1 MNNTTKRYIEG
12 LLTSDER
19 VIKEIYAK
27 LYPKVKRYVIS
38 ARGNED
44 DALDVFHDSLM
55 YFMTQKDKTEN
66 ILSFEPYF
74 FTVSKN
80 LWKKRLKSRVTTN
93 EMPTLVDK
101 ETDLSLF
108 VLEQTCFDLYVEK
121 FNQLSI
127 NCKEILSLYFNN
139 LSYEDIVKEKDYA
152 SVNTVRQRVFKC
164 RTKLIQLIKSD
175 KKYQKVKK
183 WR

>member
-1 MNNTTKRYIEG
+1 MNKTTERYIDG
-12 LLTSDER
+12 LLTGDEI

-27 LYPKVKRYVIS
+27 LYPKVKRYVIT

-44 DALDVFHDSLM
+44 DALDVFHDALM
-55 YFMTQKDKTEN
+55 YFMTQKDKIGK

-80 LWKKRLKSRVTTN
+80 LWKKNLKSRVTKN
-93 EMPTLVDK
+93 EVPTLIDK

-108 VLEQTCFDLYVEK
+108 VLEQNCFDLYIEK
-121 FNQLSI
+121 FNKLSL
-127 NCKEILSLYFNN
+127 NCKEILTLYFNG
-139 LSYEDIVKEKDYA
+139 LSYDDIIKEKDYA
-152 SVNTVRQRVFKC
+152 SINTVRQRVFKC
-164 RTKLIQLIKSD
+164 RTKLITLIKAD
-175 KKYQKVKK
+175 DQYQKIRK

>member
-1 MNNTTKRYIEG
+1 MKTTTKRYIEG
-12 LLTSDER
+12 LLTGNEI
-19 VIKEIYAK
+19 VIKEVYAK

-44 DALDVFHDSLM
+44 DALDVFHDALM
-55 YFMTQKDKTEN
+55 YFMTQKDKTAT

-80 LWKKRLKSRVTTN
+80 LWRKKLNSKVIKN
-93 EMPTLVDK
+93 EIPTLIDK

-108 VLEQTCFDLYVEK
+108 VLEQNCFDLYIEK
-121 FNQLSI
+121 FNKLSL
-127 NCKEILSLYFNN
+127 NCKEILNLYFNG
-139 LSYEDIVKEKDYA
+139 LSYEDIIKEKDYA
-152 SVNTVRQRVFKC
+152 SINTVRQRVFKC
-164 RTKLIQLIKSD
+164 RTKLIALIKAD
-175 KKYQKVKK
+175 DQYQKIKR